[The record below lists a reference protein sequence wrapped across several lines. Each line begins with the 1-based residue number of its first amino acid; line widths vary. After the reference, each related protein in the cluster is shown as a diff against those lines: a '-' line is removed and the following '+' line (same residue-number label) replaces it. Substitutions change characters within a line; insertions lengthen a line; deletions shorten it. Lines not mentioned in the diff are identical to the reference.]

1 MKRTTKII
9 ISATAATT
17 VIVLVVLI
25 ALLVRFL
32 LARRVTDTTMKQ
44 FSDTRLPRGYRN
56 NNPLNIRISSSSWL
70 GKVADNTD
78 GVFEQFSDI
87 RYGYRAAIKTIRN
100 YITKYGCRTIADI
113 VSRWAPASENNTA
126 AYIANVSSRT
136 GIASNAT
143 ISANS
148 EEQITKIVYAM
159 AISENGS
166 TPAPD
171 ASAITDAWNML

>member
-1 MKRTTKII
+1 MKRTTKTI

-32 LARRVTDTTMKQ
+32 LARRVSDDTMKQ
-44 FSDTRLPRGYRN
+44 FSNTNLPRGYRN
-56 NNPLNIRISSSSWL
+56 NNPLNLRISSSSWL

-100 YITKYGCRTIADI
+100 YITRYG
-113 VSRWAPASENNTA
+113 
-126 AYIANVSSRT
+126 
-136 GIASNAT
+136 
-143 ISANS
+143 
-148 EEQITKIVYAM
+148 
-159 AISENGS
+159 
-166 TPAPD
+166 
-171 ASAITDAWNML
+171 

>member
-44 FSDTRLPRGYRN
+44 FSNSNLPRGYRN
-56 NNPLNIRISSSSWL
+56 NNPLNLRISSDRWL

-78 GVFEQFSDI
+78 GVFEQFSEMK
-87 RYGYRAAIKTIRN
+87 YGYRAAIKTIRN
-100 YITKYGCRTIADI
+100 YITRYGCRTIADI

-126 AYIANVSSRT
+126 AYIANVSRRS
-136 GIASNAT
+136 GIASTAT
-143 ISANS
+143 IDAHS

-159 AISENGS
+159 AISENGT

-171 ASAITDAWNML
+171 AATITAAWNML